1 MARLKGL
8 LKIEGTLDELTFYKT
23 QDGHLVKTKSGVS
36 GDRIAND
43 PTFQRTR
50 ENGSEFG
57 AAAEAGKLMRDAV
70 RTLMLTA
77 ADNRVTSRVT
87 KLMTIIK
94 NYDTTSARGERTVGV
109 AIAAPG
115 ATDELKNFDFNINAI
130 LSSIL
135 YKPYSVNTTTG
146 VIAVSGLVPIN
157 DIAAPIGATHV
168 TLRGAYAKI
177 DFAAGTSE
185 VEYTNA
191 VNMAIDGSSNNVTLT
206 PAAVPSGSGTS
217 LFLLA
222 VEFFQEVNG
231 VQYTLKNGAFNS
243 LSIVEVA

>member
-8 LKIEGTLDELTFYKT
+8 IKIEGTLDELTFYKT

-57 AAAEAGKLMRDAV
+57 AAAASGKLLRDAV

-77 ADNRVTSRVT
+77 ADNRVTARVT
-87 KLMTIIK
+87 QLMTIIK
-94 NYDTTSARGERTVGV
+94 NYDTSSVRGERTVGIG
-109 AIAAPG
+109 IAAPG
-115 ATDELKNFDFNINAI
+115 ATDELKNFDFNISAV

-135 YKPYSVNTTTG
+135 YKPYAVDTATG
-146 VIAVSGLVPIN
+146 VITISGLVPIN
-157 DIAAPIGATHV
+157 DIAAPTGATHV
-168 TLRGAYAKI
+168 TLRGAWAKV
-177 DFAAGTSE
+177 DFTAGTSS
-185 VEYTNA
+185 VEYTNTQNLP
-191 VNMAIDGSSNNVTLT
+191 VDGTSASVTLT
-206 PAAVPSGSGTS
+206 PAAVPAGSGTS
-217 LFLLA
+217 MFLLA

-231 VQYTLKNGAFNS
+231 VQYTLKNGAYNA